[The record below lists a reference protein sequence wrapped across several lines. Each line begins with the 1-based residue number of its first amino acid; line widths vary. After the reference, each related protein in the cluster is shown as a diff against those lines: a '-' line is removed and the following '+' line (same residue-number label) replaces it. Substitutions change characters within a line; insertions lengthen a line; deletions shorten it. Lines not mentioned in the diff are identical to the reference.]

1 MVAKGNL
8 HRVQAA
14 VVAVQPRAG
23 FEIRGEFFH
32 HRRHH
37 PQTTAPQIILP
48 GSGRAGDAGFGY
60 TFPISEAQRKDL
72 GARRWLADC

>member
-23 FEIRGEFFH
+23 FEIRGEFFP
-32 HRRHH
+32 HRRRH
-37 PQTTAPQIILP
+37 PQTTAPQILLP